1 MMCFLIYHMG
11 VPYWRIKM
19 SNKNKKQKTIII
31 ERMFAGSYLA
41 DNIGHEIINIYKTD
55 EGENYIY
62 ISPWGVINYKYSD
75 VEYVLL
81 VRLVNQ
87 HCFEI
92 LGYAGALELLLDENN
107 LKNPKNKQKDIGIL
121 DDDRQKELIKN
132 RKINYGGIKINEL
145 LSEQKNVIFVTYK
158 AGEYRKVKKE
168 VQKYYIVDEEK
179 YKDENHFYI
188 PGIKFSKQSLKM
200 YFSKKEKTKAF
211 NKLKKIIENKDYW
224 EEKNSSKKV
233 NIKNQ
238 KTIEDT
244 TNILDYIGKSYDELA
259 CSNWI
264 AYYLDNDRDL
274 LGNFV
279 KEILKIKTFNPQ
291 QAKIIREYHNID
303 LWIEDPENI
312 IVIENKIKSGI
323 NGVNKERHDL
333 KDKNIQ
339 SQLSKYVNYVDKNK
353 EEGQTAYYFIFLP
366 NYSYSG
372 ENLSAYTNGN
382 QYTIKRY
389 KELSDFF
396 EKTDC
401 NLDYYEDFRRAIKK
415 HSFEREKDML
425 EITNEKMIQ
434 TIRRKKE
441 Q

>member
-1 MMCFLIYHMG
+1 MMCCYSYHMG

-211 NKLKKIIENKDYW
+211 NKLKK
-224 EEKNSSKKV
+224 
-233 NIKNQ
+233 
-238 KTIEDT
+238 
-244 TNILDYIGKSYDELA
+244 
-259 CSNWI
+259 
-264 AYYLDNDRDL
+264 
-274 LGNFV
+274 
-279 KEILKIKTFNPQ
+279 
-291 QAKIIREYHNID
+291 
-303 LWIEDPENI
+303 
-312 IVIENKIKSGI
+312 
-323 NGVNKERHDL
+323 
-333 KDKNIQ
+333 
-339 SQLSKYVNYVDKNK
+339 
-353 EEGQTAYYFIFLP
+353 
-366 NYSYSG
+366 
-372 ENLSAYTNGN
+372 
-382 QYTIKRY
+382 
-389 KELSDFF
+389 
-396 EKTDC
+396 
-401 NLDYYEDFRRAIKK
+401 
-415 HSFEREKDML
+415 
-425 EITNEKMIQ
+425 
-434 TIRRKKE
+434 
-441 Q
+441 